1 MSQAVRQLASFLF
14 IVQSGDNMSKYIW
27 SAKNNSFIPVTL
39 IQLYIN
45 AGWDLSDAI
54 PIDDAVSAEFMG
66 APPDGKR
73 RDVGGD
79 GLPCWVNV
87 NQPGQVEQAS

>member
-1 MSQAVRQLASFLF
+1 MSV
-14 IVQSGDNMSKYIW
+14 YIW
-27 SAKNNSFIPVTL
+27 SAKNSSFIPVTL
-39 IQLYIN
+39 RQSYIN

-66 APPDGKR
+66 TPPDGKR

-79 GLPCWVNV
+79 GLPCWVDV
-87 NQPGQVEQAS
+87 NLIEIQEEQAS